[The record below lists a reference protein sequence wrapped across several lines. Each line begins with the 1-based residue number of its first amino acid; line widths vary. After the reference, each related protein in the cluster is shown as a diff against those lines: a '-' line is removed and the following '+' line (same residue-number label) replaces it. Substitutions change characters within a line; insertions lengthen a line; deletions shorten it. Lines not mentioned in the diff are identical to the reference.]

1 MIPYLIMF
9 IHFTETVANN
19 KTPHWTVFN
28 QQDQKLNIYHLIS
41 FMRFKWIRWNV
52 TWINGVSIFV
62 YFLKLKSGNLFSPGV
77 GCFHQHH
84 LLYAFPLI
92 PSIMFHRV
100 RQSELRVLLVAP
112 KCPSTVWFPTPC
124 RVLNRDLWQLKR
136 RMDLSCRNIGMAFI
150 SRFFPALQMHLK
162 GICHS
167 WLTSSP

>member
-1 MIPYLIMF
+1 M
-9 IHFTETVANN
+9 E
-19 KTPHWTVFN
+19 
-28 QQDQKLNIYHLIS
+28 
-41 FMRFKWIRWNV
+41 R
-52 TWINGVSIFV
+52 
-62 YFLKLKSGNLFSPGV
+62 PGV

-150 SRFFPALQMHLK
+150 SRFFSSLTNALEGNLSFLTDLKPLNSAWYDKLSSSPTRRPCQRLWAALSLQYRNCDLDLLYPLQSLHLK
-162 GICHS
+162 VQGIRLCS
-167 WLTSSP
+167 DSDFLTGLVTQ